1 MTQELYEVIFR
12 GLQAKYPGQPIGPRW
27 RSLCATL
34 DEWDESK
41 HPRKEN
47 GQFGSGSGTNT
58 LKNREYKQK
67 VSKMFKEAISGPVHD
82 LKVYSFRKL
91 DKKESEKLQAETGL
105 DLDNY
110 SHSISNIGI
119 KHAWKQHGNEKNENL
134 RGQEAITEKDLELIP
149 EITLNYDS
157 VHVSSEQSE
166 GRPVL
171 VYKKKMGVEYVYLE
185 MVLGKNKK
193 ELRFKDLWKMKGK
206 KKENE
211 NAL

>member
-1 MTQELYEVIFR
+1 M
-12 GLQAKYPGQPIGPRW
+12 
-27 RSLCATL
+27 
-34 DEWDESK
+34 
-41 HPRKEN
+41 
-47 GQFGSGSGTNT
+47 
-58 LKNREYKQK
+58 
-67 VSKMFKEAISGPVHD
+67 HD

-105 DLDNY
+105 DLENY